1 MNTFLK
7 GFQVL
12 SSIVLLTV
20 NSAGWGRV
28 IEDFDLYKLSDRW
41 TASSGM
47 LLTRSIVPKTVTHDG
62 VDGRILKVEASAGG
76 YFATKS
82 KFPDFS
88 FDSFKDI
95 KFRLNAKYASNQK
108 PIVFEF
114 QVFATDRKAW
124 RWRKVEI
131 KKSGWQTVVL
141 PLRFFRHSP
150 STYLKWEN
158 TRRFAFRFR
167 NAGEIEFDK
176 IELIKDSS
184 NSRSS
189 KLSPEEL
196 SDIAFGKNG
205 KVYRSGKF
213 YVISDVVDLESDK
226 ILSALEIF
234 NELFSSDFPEDG
246 KGDLFV
252 PLLIFK
258 SKNSY
263 QKFWVTLS
271 GKFNSIGPVPN
282 SDGYAML
289 GIAGSYLDSEYGLVR
304 PVYIHEVCHALI
316 ARRFGIASQGGWLQ
330 EGLANYY
337 QLKWGGKDTSVYAKN
352 LLMNRRLVPL
362 TKLLDGSPVGMKNYA
377 QLVLFY
383 EWILATRKDRMDA
396 VIREVSKQG
405 SSNLE
410 PIARVHLGQSIVGL
424 EKEWIKWLKTR

>member
-1 MNTFLK
+1 MNTIINGL
-7 GFQVL
+7 QVITCIL
-12 SSIVLLTV
+12 LLTI

-47 LLTRSIVPKTVTHDG
+47 VLTRSIVPNTVIHEG
-62 VDGRILKVEASAGG
+62 VGGRILKVEASAGG

-82 KFPDFS
+82 NFPNIS
-88 FDSFKDI
+88 FDLFKDI
-95 KFRLNAKYASNQK
+95 KFRLNAKNVSSQN
-108 PIVFEF
+108 PIIFEF

-150 STYLKWEN
+150 ATFLKWEN

-167 NAGEIEFDK
+167 NSGKIEFDK
-176 IELIKDSS
+176 IELIKDSF
-184 NSRSS
+184 NALSS

-196 SDIAFGKNG
+196 CDLAFGKNG

-213 YVISDVVDLESDK
+213 FVISDVAGLESDK
-226 ILSALEIF
+226 ILSALETF
-234 NELFSSDFPEDG
+234 DELFSSDFPEDG
-246 KGDLFV
+246 KGNFFV

-258 SKNSY
+258 SKKSY
-263 QKFWVTLS
+263 QEFWAVLS
-271 GKFNSIGPVPN
+271 GKFNSSGPVPN

-289 GIAGSYLDSEYGLVR
+289 GIAGSYFDSEYGLVR

-337 QLKWGGKDTSVYAKN
+337 QLKWGEKDTSVYAKN
-352 LLMNRRLVPL
+352 LLTNRRLVPL
-362 TKLLDGSPVGMKNYA
+362 ANLLDGSPVGMRNYA
-377 QLVLFY
+377 QVVLFY
-383 EWILATRKDRMDA
+383 EWILATRKDRIED
-396 VIREVSKQG
+396 VIRGVVKQG

-410 PIARVHLGQSIVGL
+410 PLAQAYLGQSIVGL
-424 EKEWIKWLKTR
+424 EKEWIQWLKSR